1 MVEKAAGLDVD
12 AVVFDLEDSVPAAEK
27 DAAREG
33 VRAAL
38 ANWPEAGAPRAYV
51 RVNPPRN
58 RQIEA
63 DAGALADAP
72 DIGIVVPKVDRSL
85 EVEMLA
91 EPLGLAHRDV
101 IVTIETPRGLLH
113 LEELA
118 DFPLVDGLCLGGEDL
133 AFNLGMRRTPGGEE
147 FDIPRFLL
155 LAAARAAEI
164 AAYDVICPEF
174 RDLDVLERDARR
186 AAALGMDGKFAIHP
200 AQPPVIRAA
209 FRPDDA
215 ELARA
220 RAAVDA
226 YDAAV
231 TRGEGAVA
239 VDGQMIDPPVAERYR
254 MLLQRWS

>member
-27 DAAREG
+27 QAARAG

-38 ANWPEAGAPRAYV
+38 ANWPAGAPRTYV

-58 RQIEA
+58 REIDA
-63 DAGALADAP
+63 DAEALANAP
-72 DIGIVVPKVDRSL
+72 GAGVVVPKVDRSL
-85 EVEMLA
+85 EIEMLA
-91 EPLGLAHRDV
+91 KPLGLARRDV
-101 IVTIETPRGLLH
+101 IVTVETPRALLH

-118 DFPLVDGLCLGGEDL
+118 DHPLVDGLCLGGEDL
-133 AFNLGMRRTPGGEE
+133 AFALGMRRTPSGDE
-147 FDIPRFLL
+147 FTIPRFLL
-155 LAAARAAEI
+155 LAAARAAGI
-164 AAYDVICPEF
+164 AAYDSICPEF
-174 RDLDVLERDARR
+174 RDLDVLARDAGR

-200 AQPPVIRAA
+200 AQAPVIRDA
-209 FRPDDA
+209 FRPGED

-226 YDAAV
+226 YDAALE
-231 TRGEGAVA
+231 RGEGAVA

-254 MLLQRWS
+254 AMLRRWG